1 MYSCCLASQLRNP
14 AFKSRILAPG
24 ILPGMVRRILR
35 YSVVNLTW
43 QKLSASRKN
52 PAPWYYCPTR
62 GNAWAAGRVW
72 GEYVARIKATIIV
85 PEITSQCR

>member
-1 MYSCCLASQLRNP
+1 MYLCCLASQLRNP
-14 AFKSRILAPG
+14 ALRSRIL
-24 ILPGMVRRILR
+24 RRILR

-62 GNAWAAGRVW
+62 GNARAAGRVW
-72 GEYVARIKATIIV
+72 GEYVVRIKATIIV